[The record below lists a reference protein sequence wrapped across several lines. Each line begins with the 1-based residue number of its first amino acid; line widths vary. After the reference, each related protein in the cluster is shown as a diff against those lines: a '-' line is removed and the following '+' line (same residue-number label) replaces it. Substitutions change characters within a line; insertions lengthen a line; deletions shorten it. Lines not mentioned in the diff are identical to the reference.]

1 MPQLQSQLQRLF
13 STKDGPSIKRLL
25 AELDSA
31 RLAMGDSAAESEKV
45 DFATEKRDKKYELGR
60 EEE

>member
-1 MPQLQSQLQRLF
+1 VPQLQSQLQRLF

-31 RLAMGDSAAESEKV
+31 RLAMGDSAAESEEV